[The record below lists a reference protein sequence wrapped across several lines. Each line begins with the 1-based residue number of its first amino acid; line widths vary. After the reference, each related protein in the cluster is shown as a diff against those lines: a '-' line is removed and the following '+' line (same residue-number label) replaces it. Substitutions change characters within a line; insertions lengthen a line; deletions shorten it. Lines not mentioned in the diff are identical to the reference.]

1 VRTALLTE
9 ARFYLDEID
18 RRDDAFRS
26 RRDFWLELAIIS
38 LIVIEIA
45 FSWVALREGYD
56 CVIAKFGEQNGRG
69 SDSAQPFFVGCHG
82 DQRNEE
88 PPYLRLHGDEFG
100 PHRKETL
107 VRLDIRVPR
116 TTKISMLDELLILF
130 VLEENL

>member
-69 SDSAQPFFVGCHG
+69 SDSAPPFFVGCHG

-88 PPYLRLHGDEFG
+88 PETPTLRQQREEWGT
-100 PHRKETL
+100 RKL
-107 VRLDIRVPR
+107 CG
-116 TTKISMLDELLILF
+116 
-130 VLEENL
+130 